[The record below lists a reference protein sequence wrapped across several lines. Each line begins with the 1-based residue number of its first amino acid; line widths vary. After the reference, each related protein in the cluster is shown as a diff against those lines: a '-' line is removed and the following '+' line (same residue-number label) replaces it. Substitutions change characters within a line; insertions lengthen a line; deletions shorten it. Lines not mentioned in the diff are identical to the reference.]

1 MLNMPLWEW
10 GLLFAGGYIAI
21 MSLTR
26 LMQAKRAELVEE
38 LSAEVQAAQARQ
50 QVAEKLVLCPQF
62 LRAHQRRLQC
72 KCLKA
77 SLSCSGKVRPAT
89 VVKGYPKEV
98 LPSQTHLIVN

>member
-38 LSAEVQAAQARQ
+38 LTAEVQAEQARQ
-50 QVAEKLVLCPQF
+50 LAAEKL
-62 LRAHQRRLQC
+62 AHAVKKRSKKIQ
-72 KCLKA
+72 KA
-77 SLSCSGKVRPAT
+77 A
-89 VVKGYPKEV
+89 
-98 LPSQTHLIVN
+98 